1 MCQRQWVRFYC
12 GDLRYAEMR
21 CDKNPAGRVFESCV
35 TRQTSERSR
44 DARGPMGHWDPGLYN
59 CPGRCIDW
67 GRISGKTFGNVNFM
81 KDAIFDKFTWLPC
94 SKEWNDGN
102 VDHLSKVFPNLYPD
116 TALRKSKIKIHE
128 RPQKK
133 QKVKSEDIIAKTID
147 IIDCDYSSRP
157 QTSTGPFSFDDTKA
171 ASRKVQSHVVKEAHR
186 NWR

>member
-1 MCQRQWVRFYC
+1 MLKFAATKTQPVGYSR
-12 GDLRYAEMR
+12 A
-21 CDKNPAGRVFESCV
+21 CV

-67 GRISGKTFGNVNFM
+67 GRISGKTFGNVNHM

-94 SKEWNDGN
+94 SKEWNDAN

-116 TALRKSKIKIHE
+116 TASRKSKIKIHG

-157 QTSTGPFSFDDTKA
+157 
-171 ASRKVQSHVVKEAHR
+171 
-186 NWR
+186 